1 MKSLYL
7 LLVLVLFT
15 SCDPMQVLTV
25 KTKEESTSITFYL
38 KSNQVR
44 GFEKVSNP
52 LVVSSETNNNF
63 STIFLIGYWNNDNI
77 QTDLTNNIDSIII
90 QTKKKKEFYKS
101 PERIQHFLKKNH
113 KTFSK
118 NKIEIKR

>member
-15 SCDPMQVLTV
+15 SCDPMRVLTV

-38 KSNQVR
+38 KSNHVR

-63 STIFLIGYWNNDNI
+63 STLFLIG
-77 QTDLTNNIDSIII
+77 
-90 QTKKKKEFYKS
+90 
-101 PERIQHFLKKNH
+101 
-113 KTFSK
+113 
-118 NKIEIKR
+118 